1 MRMKCFENIDAD
13 DSLIVTICGIVAIVL
28 IVAIV
33 CFSAVAISAN
43 LRPAHPEVSTTV
55 VPDR

>member
-1 MRMKCFENIDAD
+1 MKCFENIDAD